1 MKIEIFAAIFLWFLK
16 QQVNLQ
22 LFFLRLTLM
31 KVGLT
36 DLPSHYEKL
45 KVNMNLVAG

>member
-1 MKIEIFAAIFLWFLK
+1 MRIEIIAAIFLWFLK

-22 LFFLRLTLM
+22 LFFLRLTLI

-36 DLPSHYEKL
+36 DLPSRYEKL